1 MNTNGQILN
10 NPGKYA
16 VIKGPTVLYKG
27 TTRSSVNE
35 GVPLYTPFQIDDA
48 KMLITIRDA
57 LIGDKRA
64 RAAAAYTKA
73 HVRFGWIE
81 PGFNSLVWI
90 KLSDLVDGH
99 YNNTLNVQQKRK
111 LMEVCKLVFVSIKD
125 IPRTASQREIEAAN
139 KIKAKHAKS

>member
-1 MNTNGQILN
+1 MNTKGAILN

-16 VIKGPTVLYKG
+16 VIKGPTVLYKQ
-27 TTRSSVNE
+27 TERSSFNE

-57 LIGDKRA
+57 IIGDKRA
-64 RAAAAYTKA
+64 RGASAYTKA

-81 PGFNSLVWI
+81 PGFNSLNWI

-111 LMEVCKLVFVSIKD
+111 LMEVCRVLFVSIKD
-125 IPRTASQREIEAAN
+125 IPRTASQREIDAAI
-139 KIKAKHAKS
+139 KLKAKRAKA